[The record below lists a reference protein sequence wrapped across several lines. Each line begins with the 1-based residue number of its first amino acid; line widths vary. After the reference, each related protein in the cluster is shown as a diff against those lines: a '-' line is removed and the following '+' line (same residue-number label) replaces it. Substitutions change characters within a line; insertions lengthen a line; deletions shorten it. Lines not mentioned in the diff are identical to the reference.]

1 MNNAVA
7 VMRYSLEVIL
17 TLIWRPVYYEVDPV
31 RYEADC
37 FHYEV
42 DPVRYEADC

>member
-17 TLIWRPVYYEVDPV
+17 TLYVIQFIMRSIQFVMRPT
-31 RYEADC
+31 ASSL
-37 FHYEV
+37 
-42 DPVRYEADC
+42 

>member
-17 TLIWRPVYYEVDPV
+17 TLLCKASDECQNYPDS
-31 RYEADC
+31 
-37 FHYEV
+37 
-42 DPVRYEADC
+42 

>member
-17 TLIWRPVYYEVDPV
+17 TLICHPVYYEVDPV

-37 FHYEV
+37 
-42 DPVRYEADC
+42 